1 MTDYDGLT
9 EAREQLRAVLVQNL
23 MGLSDVGI
31 ADCPVCSRPILE
43 VLDYDTLEKVQ
54 SWTVAQLL
62 AWAALQK
69 RSDYT
74 IKDLLDR
81 TADQPRPGIGAIAN
95 PTVLGV
101 DMHGVF
107 IGIETDGYTHS

>member
-1 MTDYDGLT
+1 VTDYDGLS
-9 EAREQLRAVLVQNL
+9 EARKQLRAVLVQDL
-23 MGLSDVGI
+23 LGLSDVGI
-31 ADCPVCSRPILE
+31 ADCPVCSRPILDIT
-43 VLDYDTLEKVQ
+43 DYDTLEKVQ

-62 AWAALQK
+62 SWVALQK

-74 IKDLLDR
+74 VKDFMDR

-101 DMHGVF
+101 DMHGTFV
-107 IGIETDGYTHS
+107 GIETDGYTHS